1 MHTLAE
7 LLHRFALRNT
17 TVRCAVDQ
25 LATPAFFFF
34 AERVDMALLQHP
46 HIQFAQ
52 ARIGDHAAA
61 AGFGDNFCCAAGS
74 PQIAGNDMGDP
85 QRSGALAHLRTGA
98 HHGRSAGCRTDP
110 EYVAR
115 RSTAFH
121 RGEQGILVT
130 CFFRSG
136 LVINR
141 FRALPPALGVI

>member
-85 QRSGALAHLRTGA
+85 QRSGALANL
-98 HHGRSAGCRTDP
+98 P
-110 EYVAR
+110 
-115 RSTAFH
+115 
-121 RGEQGILVT
+121 
-130 CFFRSG
+130 G
-136 LVINR
+136 LALTMGGQ
-141 FRALPPALGVI
+141 RAVGLTLNTSLGVPLRFTVANKVYL